1 MSTSLLQKSYF
12 LNDAIIGNILMFN
25 RISSG
30 EKIYKYFIFYLDK
43 NKIKS
48 FRIIL
53 QKTSVYLKGW
63 N

>member
-30 EKIYKYFIFYLDK
+30 EKIYKYFMCFLVEDEE
-43 NKIKS
+43 
-48 FRIIL
+48 L
-53 QKTSVYLKGW
+53 LKKLYQHLE
-63 N
+63 